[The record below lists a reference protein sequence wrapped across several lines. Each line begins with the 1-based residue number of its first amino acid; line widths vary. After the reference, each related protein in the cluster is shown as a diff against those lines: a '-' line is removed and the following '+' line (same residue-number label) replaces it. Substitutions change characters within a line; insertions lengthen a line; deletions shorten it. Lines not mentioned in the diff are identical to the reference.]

1 MLARFILPLG
11 CLFAALAAQPL
22 TAQDSG
28 SDATKESEAGST
40 LVLGNPGGDDVDAS
54 TSATAGPPTAGPAT
68 AVPDPKKLEG
78 NKPRSLLDESS
89 KKLVEPKR
97 LSVKSVSGTPLET
110 PKPAETKKDA
120 ATTKGAT
127 PTPAKPKP
135 QPENA
140 STSTKAGNPSPAKN
154 SSKSTSSES
163 EPTVAESKASLRPIE
178 PKKLIEKPSP
188 EGGETFLM
196 RYKFE
201 PDMVVRSEVTYL
213 SKNGTRIDSVQQDAM
228 SRTVSMKSWRVIDTE
243 GDVVTFEYRID
254 EIDMSQQVGSG
265 NEIRYNSKE
274 ANDEPPPLQFA
285 TAADNVGKVVSTI
298 SIDGRGMVV
307 ARSDAH
313 NPPHLG
319 MGDVTLPL
327 PENPVAVGATWEI
340 PREMR
345 IPRKDGS
352 SRLLKFREL
361 FKLEKVS
368 AGVATVS
375 VRSEPLST
383 ISDPSEEAQVLQQ
396 LSNGTIR
403 FDIDAGRMISK
414 DLAWDHEVVAF
425 SGAGSV
431 MEYSAR
437 LDDHVVAVDNEKRTA
452 NRPGT
457 AAR

>member
-1 MLARFILPLG
+1 MLARFLLTLG
-11 CLFAALAAQPL
+11 CVLATVPTQPL
-22 TAQDSG
+22 CAQDSG
-28 SDATKESEAGST
+28 SDTAKDSEAGSG
-40 LVLGNPGGDDVDAS
+40 LVLGNPGGNSADAAS
-54 TSATAGPPTAGPAT
+54 TSDASAEKNAENA
-68 AVPDPKKLEG
+68 
-78 NKPRSLLDESS
+78 KPRSLLDESS
-89 KKLVEPKR
+89 RKLVEPKR
-97 LSVKSVSGTPLET
+97 LPVKSVSGNPLEKST
-110 PKPAETKKDA
+110 AEDAKKAPTKPPPTNKQ
-120 ATTKGAT
+120 AT
-127 PTPAKPKP
+127 PTPAKPMSQAGSAPAKP
-135 QPENA
+135 K
-140 STSTKAGNPSPAKN
+140 SSNPSSAKN
-154 SSKSTSSES
+154 SAATTSSDTQ
-163 EPTVAESKASLRPIE
+163 PTVAESKATLRPIE

-201 PDMVVRSEVTYL
+201 PGMVVRSEVTYL
-213 SKNGTRIDSVQQDAM
+213 SKNGTRIDSVQQDAT
-228 SRTVSMKSWRVIDTE
+228 SRTVSMKSWRVLDTE
-243 GDVVTFEYRID
+243 EDVVTFEYRID

-265 NEIRYNSKE
+265 NEVRYSSKE
-274 ANDEPPPLQFA
+274 ASDEPPPVQFA
-285 TAADNVGKVVSTI
+285 GAADNVGKVVSTI
-298 SIDGRGMVV
+298 SIDGKGMVV
-307 ARSDAH
+307 ARSDTQ

-368 AGVATVS
+368 AGIATIS

-403 FDIDAGRMISK
+403 FDLDAGRMVSK

-425 SGAGSV
+425 SGPGSV
-431 MEYSAR
+431 LEYSAR
-437 LDDHVVAVDNEKRTA
+437 LDDHVVTVDTEKRTA
-452 NRPGT
+452 TRPSN

>member
-1 MLARFILPLG
+1 MLARFLLTLG
-11 CLFAALAAQPL
+11 CLIATLFAEPL
-22 TAQDSG
+22 CAQDSG
-28 SDATKESEAGST
+28 SDTAKDTAKDAAKDAEAGST
-40 LVLGNPGGDDVDAS
+40 LVLGNPGGNSADATSKSDAS
-54 TSATAGPPTAGPAT
+54 AEKNAENA
-68 AVPDPKKLEG
+68 
-78 NKPRSLLDESS
+78 KPRSLLDESS
-89 KKLVEPKR
+89 KKLIEPKR
-97 LSVKSVSGTPLET
+97 LPVKSVSGTTSE
-110 PKPAETKKDA
+110 K
-120 ATTKGAT
+120 AT
-127 PTPAKPKP
+127 PTPAKPKS
-135 QPENA
+135 QAGNA
-140 STSTKAGNPSPAKN
+140 SAQPKISNPPSAKN
-154 SSKSTSSES
+154 SAATTSSDTQ
-163 EPTVAESKASLRPIE
+163 PTVAESKATLRPIE

-188 EGGETFLM
+188 DGGEAFLM

-201 PDMVVRSEVTYL
+201 PGMVVRSEVTYL
-213 SKNGTRIDSVQQDAM
+213 SKNGTRIDSVQQDAT
-228 SRTVSMKSWRVIDTE
+228 SRTVSMKSWRVLDTE
-243 GDVVTFEYRID
+243 EDTVTFEYRID

-265 NEIRYNSKE
+265 NEVRYSSKE
-274 ANDEPPPLQFA
+274 ASDEPPPIQFA
-285 TAADNVGKVVSTI
+285 GAADNVGKVVSTI
-298 SIDGRGMVV
+298 SIDARGMVV
-307 ARSDAH
+307 ARSDTQ

-368 AGVATVS
+368 AGIATIS

-403 FDIDAGRMISK
+403 FDLDAGRMVSK

-425 SGAGSV
+425 SGPGSV
-431 MEYSAR
+431 LEYSAR
-437 LDDHVVAVDNEKRTA
+437 LDDHLVTVDTDTRTA
-452 NRPGT
+452 TRPNN